1 MFTSVPKYTSFVIFI
16 LLLQAVCPIT
26 RDVWHL
32 LMGITVTTVQKL
44 LILNKP
50 HDLKQCQEQ
59 GREDIYRRHVGL
71 VRVCSSDF

>member
-1 MFTSVPKYTSFVIFI
+1 
-16 LLLQAVCPIT
+16 
-26 RDVWHL
+26 
-32 LMGITVTTVQKL
+32 MGITVTTVQKL

-59 GREDIYRRHVGL
+59 EREDIYRRHVGL